1 VLIQGRLSLENREA
15 TMKLLSTTLTLI
27 VLGISASA
35 LAEDFETP
43 SDAVNAYITAVS
55 TGSGAHIEEA
65 FGEDARIQYYDGEDA
80 YQSYDRADF
89 AALVDKGDTW
99 DAEIEI
105 TNLLRTGKAANA
117 TVEFTW
123 GDQSQHGYVDYLN
136 LLYADGSWRI
146 TNKVAQYVAR
156 D

>member
-1 VLIQGRLSLENREA
+1 MQERSPLANRET
-15 TMKLLSTTLTLI
+15 TMKLPLTPLTLI
-27 VLGISASA
+27 LLGLSASA

-55 TGSGAHIEEA
+55 TGSGAHIEQA
-65 FGEDARIQYYDGEDA
+65 FAEHAQIQYYDGEGA